1 MTSPIRSAQ
10 NSQRGM
16 RRGARRCAMR
26 PVQLFQITAL
36 LIALA
41 ASTTRASENDAAHY
55 PTGTNTIEPAMMPA
69 PGASLWLNYITYYTA
84 DRSNNSNGDPA
95 VPGYLVSAVAE
106 AARLLHTWTSID
118 GVAWTSGI
126 VLIASDTD
134 LHVPHRY
141 GSGGGL
147 GDLVIQ
153 PVLLTVAF
161 GNLHVLGGFDVSLP
175 TGNYS
180 KDKLVN
186 PGLNYTTVAPQIAL
200 TWLPAK
206 EFEFSLFSIG
216 GFNSKNPET
225 HYTSGDYIDI
235 DYAVGYRPV
244 PSLLRL
250 QFSVVGYWFEQFTD
264 DTLNGSQ
271 YLDGHRSKVFAVGP
285 QVRYQFAKGG
295 VALKWLHETSAEV
308 RPEGDRLQLQLQ
320 FAVPF

>member
-1 MTSPIRSAQ
+1 
-10 NSQRGM
+10 M
-16 RRGARRCAMR
+16 RQGASRGAMR
-26 PVQLFQITAL
+26 SFPLIWITAL

-41 ASTTRASENDAAHY
+41 AQATRAPENDAAHY
-55 PTGTNTIEPAMMPA
+55 PTGTNTIEPAMMPS

-84 DRSNNSNGDPA
+84 DRSNNSDGDAA
-95 VPGYLVSAVAE
+95 VPGYHVSTIAE

-126 VLIASDTD
+126 VLIANDTD
-134 LHVPHRY
+134 LHVPHAY

-153 PVLLTVAF
+153 PVLLTAAF

-175 TGNYS
+175 TGDYS

-186 PGLNYTTVAPQIAL
+186 PGLNYTTFAPQIAL

-206 EFEFSLFSIG
+206 EFEFSIFSIA
-216 GFNSKNPET
+216 GFNSKNSAT

-250 QFSVVGYWFEQFTD
+250 QFSVVGYWFEQFSD
-264 DTLNGSQ
+264 DTLNGRQ

-308 RPEGDRLQLQLQ
+308 RPEGDRVQLQ